1 MRTFGRPRELELRR
15 RIAGKLL
22 LQGMSIEQVAD
33 TVEAS
38 TSAVGRWKQ
47 VVEREGLEGLN
58 VKPAPGR
65 PPRLSSAERRRLE
78 ALLRKGPRA
87 AGMASDAWT
96 CPRVARLI
104 AEQFGVTYH
113 PDHVRRILDALGWSC
128 QKPEQRARE
137 RDEAAIAA
145 WRACEWPRI
154 KKGAAAAS

>member
-1 MRTFGRPRELELRR
+1 MRTFGSPRELELRR

-22 LQGMSIEQVAD
+22 LQGMSIAQVAD
-33 TVEAS
+33 AIEAS
-38 TSAVGRWKQ
+38 ASSVGRWKQ

-58 VKPAPGR
+58 AKPAPGR
-65 PPRLSSAERRRLE
+65 PPRLSRTERRQLE
-78 ALLRKGPRA
+78 ALLRTGPRA

-96 CPRVARLI
+96 CPRVVRLI
-104 AEQFGVTYH
+104 EEQFGVTYH

-137 RDEAAIAA
+137 RDEAAIAE
-145 WRACEWPRI
+145 WREREWPRK